1 MKKLVIILIA
11 MLAISTQAQKQKMNL
26 TPEQS
31 ATLRVKEMTLQ
42 LELTDKQ
49 QKGIFK
55 LCEQQAT
62 KREAMRK
69 VSKKDLTDEQRYEMK
84 LNRLDSQIAHQN
96 EMKEI
101 LTEKQFEQWKEMR
114 NSKKKGM
121 EKAMRNKKSGER
133 KREYRK

>member
-1 MKKLVIILIA
+1 MKKLVIVLIA
-11 MLAISTQAQKQKMNL
+11 LFAINTQAQKQKMNL

-49 QKGIFK
+49 QKTVFK
-55 LCEQQAT
+55 LCEQQAV
-62 KREAMRK
+62 KRVAMRK
-69 VSKKDLTDEQRYEMK
+69 VSKEDLTDEQRYEMK

-101 LTEKQFEQWKEMR
+101 LNEKQFEQWKEMR
-114 NSKKKGM
+114 NAKQKSMKK
-121 EKAMRNKKSGER
+121 AIRNKKSGEQ
-133 KREYRK
+133 KREHRK